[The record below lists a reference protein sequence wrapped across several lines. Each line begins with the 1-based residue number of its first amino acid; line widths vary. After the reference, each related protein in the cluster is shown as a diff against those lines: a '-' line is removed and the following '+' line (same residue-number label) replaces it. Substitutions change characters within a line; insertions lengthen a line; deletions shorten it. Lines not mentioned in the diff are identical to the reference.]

1 MVGLLKPGSPAPD
14 FEGRTQNGADVRL
27 RDLRGRPVVLYFYP
41 EDDTPGCTREACA
54 FRDDADAFREL
65 GAVVFGVSVQDV
77 ESHRAFR
84 EKYGL
89 TFDLIADPR
98 KTISTAYHALGL
110 FGVAKRVT
118 YVIGADGRIVAAYR
132 TIDPRAHSQEALRIL
147 REQEGRPWREGP

>member
-1 MVGLLKPGSPAPD
+1 MAEITVGAEAPD
-14 FEGRTQNGADVRL
+14 FEGRTQDGAEVRL

-65 GAVVFGVSVQDV
+65 GAAVLGVSVQDV
-77 ESHRAFR
+77 ASHRAFR

-98 KTISTAYHALGL
+98 KTISSAYHALGFL
-110 FGVAKRVT
+110 GVAKRVT
-118 YVIGADGRIVAAYR
+118 YVIGADGRILAAYR
-132 TIDPRAHSQEALRIL
+132 RIDPGTHSQEALRIL
-147 REQEGRPWREGP
+147 RAQVERP